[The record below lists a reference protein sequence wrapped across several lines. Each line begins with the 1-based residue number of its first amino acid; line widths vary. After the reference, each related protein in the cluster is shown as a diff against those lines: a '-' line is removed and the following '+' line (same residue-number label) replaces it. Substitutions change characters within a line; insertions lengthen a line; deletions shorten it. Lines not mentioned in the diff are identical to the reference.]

1 MVKEENF
8 AADGADE
15 EMLGAGT
22 ADEKL
27 TERRDEVKFIK
38 GDQQNGDA
46 KIDIGN
52 LNGKPVSVCESDS
65 MTIIN
70 LTLYLSLLFC
80 TGFHWHEQGGANEVR
95 Q

>member
-1 MVKEENF
+1 MIDALPYLLQSAALSPEMVKEENF
-8 AADGADE
+8 AVDGADE

-52 LNGKPVSVCESDS
+52 LNGKPVSVCERES
-65 MTIIN
+65 
-70 LTLYLSLLFC
+70 
-80 TGFHWHEQGGANEVR
+80 E
-95 Q
+95 